1 MKKIV
6 LSLAL
11 VSALAFGDTNTTQD
25 LNVTQMGNEAIQ
37 KMMQTLKD
45 AVMGAMKEGGAK
57 KTAEVCSNSAT
68 DIEKSVN
75 DSFPNIT
82 VKRATLKP
90 RNLDNRATPDEAKV
104 IETYAAT
111 NSKELTTVKLGENH
125 YKVYQPIYM
134 IKMCVACHGEDG
146 ARDKQADTIIQAKYT
161 SDQANGY
168 KEGDF
173 RGVFVA
179 DINLSK

>member
-1 MKKIV
+1 MKKLV
-6 LSLAL
+6 LSLTLA
-11 VSALAFGDTNTTQD
+11 SALAFGDTNTTYD
-25 LNVTQMGNEAIQ
+25 LNVTQIGNEAIQ

-57 KTAEVCSNSAT
+57 KTAEVCSSSAT

-82 VKRATLKP
+82 IKRATLKP
-90 RNLDNRATPDEAKV
+90 RNPDNMATEDEAKV
-104 IETYAAT
+104 LEEYAKT
-111 NSKELTTVKLGENH
+111 NSKELVTLKMGENH

-134 IKMCVACHGEDG
+134 MKMCVACHGEDG
-146 ARDKQADTIIQAKYT
+146 TRDKQADTIIQAKYT
-161 SDQANGY
+161 NDQANGY